1 MSANLME
8 VQTNKYMELKKHV
21 GLIHSSGKISLLQRK
36 IANALLFNAYEN
48 LLDKDEHSIHINEL
62 TNLIGY
68 DSNDHRKIKNALI
81 DLLST
86 VIEWN
91 IVDGSRIDDN
101 NIWNASSIIADASI
115 KGSMCTYS
123 YSNKMRSLLYHPQM
137 YGKLNMTIQAKF
149 QSGYGLALY
158 ENCNRYRDIGQTPW
172 FDLKKFRKL
181 MGVDDN
187 KYLVFRDLKSR
198 VISQAVEDINKHSDI
213 QLEPRYKKVNRQ
225 VSEIQFFISK
235 INKLDLD
242 KEKFKNIENDLS
254 EDLKVRFGLSKSQI
268 EIIASQ
274 YERNYINEKIE
285 IITTSKNYLAGK
297 IKNLGKYLMCALKED
312 YQAIKASS
320 DISKNQKIDKTNYQ
334 KYIFKEILKQFELLE
349 EHDKNQYLNEFNNY
363 MKGNIYSN
371 LFKIHGLNNV
381 LVQEQLIKY
390 LESKQCFFN
399 KYILSFEK
407 WINRDLGIE

>member
-1 MSANLME
+1 MSAHLME
-8 VQTNKYMELKKHV
+8 AKANKHVELKKHV

-48 LLDKDEHSIHINEL
+48 LLDKEEHAIHINEL

-91 IVDGSRIDDN
+91 IVDGSKIDDN

-115 KGSMCTYS
+115 NGSICTYS

-137 YGKLNMTIQAKF
+137 YGRLNMSIQAKF

-187 KYLVFRDLKSR
+187 KYQIFRDLKSR

-225 VSEIQFFISK
+225 VFEIQFL
-235 INKLDLD
+235 INKIKKTDSAN
-242 KEKFKNIENDLS
+242 KKSENIEKDLND
-254 EDLKVRFGLSKSQI
+254 DLKIKFGLSKSQI
-268 EIIASQ
+268 ELIASQ
-274 YERNYINEKIE
+274 YERNYIEEKIK
-285 IITTSKNYLAGK
+285 IITTSKNYLSGK

-312 YQAIKASS
+312 YQAIKTSS
-320 DISKNQKIDKTNYQ
+320 EINKNQKIDNTNYQ
-334 KYIFKEILKQFELLE
+334 KYMFDEILKQFEILE
-349 EHDKNQYLNEFNNY
+349 EKDKNPYLNEFDKY
-363 MKGNIYSN
+363 MKKNIYFN
-371 LFKIHGLNNV
+371 LYKIHGLKNV
-381 LVQEQLIKY
+381 LVKEQFVKY
-390 LESKQCFFN
+390 MESKQHFINQF
-399 KYILSFEK
+399 ILK
-407 WINRDLGIE
+407 L

>member
-8 VQTNKYMELKKHV
+8 VKANKHFELKKHV

-48 LLDKDEHSIHINEL
+48 LLDKEEHSIHINEL

-115 KGSMCTYS
+115 NGSICTYS

-137 YGKLNMTIQAKF
+137 YGRLNMSIQAKF

-158 ENCNRYRDIGQTPW
+158 ENCNRYKDIGQTPW

-181 MGVDDN
+181 MGVEDN
-187 KYLVFRDLKSR
+187 KYQIFRDLKSR
-198 VISQAVEDINKHSDI
+198 VISQAIEDINKNSDI

-225 VSEIQFFISK
+225 VSEIQFCIRK
-235 INKLDLD
+235 IKKTDLANK
-242 KEKFKNIENDLS
+242 EIENIEKDLCS
-254 EDLKVRFGLSKSQI
+254 DLKIKFGLSRSQI
-268 EIIASQ
+268 EIITSQ
-274 YERNYINEKIE
+274 YEKNYIEEKIE
-285 IITTSKNYLAGK
+285 IITTSKNYLMGK

-312 YQAIKASS
+312 YQAIKSSS
-320 DISKNQKIDKTNYQ
+320 DIRKNQQMDKGDYQ
-334 KYIFKEILKQFELLE
+334 KYLFDEILQQFETLE
-349 EHDKNQYLNEFNNY
+349 ESDKNQYLNGFNNY
-363 MKGNIYSN
+363 MKRNIYSN
-371 LFKIHGLNNV
+371 LYKIHGVRNV
-381 LVQEQLIKY
+381 LVQEQLIRY
-390 LESKQCFFN
+390 LESKQCFID

-407 WINRDLGIE
+407 WTDKHKNN